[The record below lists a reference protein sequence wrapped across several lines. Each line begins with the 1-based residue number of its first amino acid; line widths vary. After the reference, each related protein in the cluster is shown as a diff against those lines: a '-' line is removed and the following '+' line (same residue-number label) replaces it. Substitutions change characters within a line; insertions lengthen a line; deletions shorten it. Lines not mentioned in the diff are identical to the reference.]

1 MNVPFHPFNPFN
13 RRSFMTAASL
23 YQAAPSR
30 LATWLLA
37 IALSTA
43 QAPAH
48 ANAGNPS
55 EASAMSALPIA
66 VSVAAPSVSIVAA
79 GSVLTLVAIEV
90 VADGTVW
97 VLQRAADGSRV
108 VIKWSAVSA
117 GMASTV
123 VGTSIAVTA
132 VSAGWV
138 LSSAGMALAM
148 IPNALGQALLHHE
161 RVIR

>member
-1 MNVPFHPFNPFN
+1 
-13 RRSFMTAASL
+13 MTSPLTSSVQGRIAS
-23 YQAAPSR
+23 S
-30 LATWLLA
+30 LLA
-37 IALSTA
+37 IALA
-43 QAPAH
+43 CAHAPAH
-48 ANAGNPS
+48 ADAGNPS
-55 EASAMSALPIA
+55 EASALSVLPIA
-66 VSVAAPSVSIVAA
+66 VSVAAPTVSIVAA

-108 VIKWSAVSA
+108 LIKWSAVSA

-123 VGTSIAVTA
+123 VGTAITVTA

-138 LSSAGMALAM
+138 LSTAGMALAM
-148 IPNALGQALLHHE
+148 VPNALGQALLHHE